1 MNSLP
6 PLKLTPAQLKD
17 SQATGI
23 IAGNLTV
30 AILATFAVA
39 FRLLARHLQKVVFG
53 YDDYCVLLALVRLA
67 VVPDLT
73 CAGADALTKAL
84 WVGHVRGYYLR

>member
-1 MNSLP
+1 MSSIP
-6 PLKLTPAQLKD
+6 PLKLTSAQLKD

-39 FRLLARHLQKVVFG
+39 FRLLARRLQKVVVG
-53 YDDYCVLLALVRLA
+53 YDDYCVLLALVRL
-67 VVPDLT
+67 VVAPDL
-73 CAGADALTKAL
+73 ASADVLTKAI

>member
-1 MNSLP
+1 MGSLP

-30 AILATFAVA
+30 AILASIAVGS
-39 FRLLARHLQKVVFG
+39 RLLARRLQKVVVG
-53 YDDYCVLLALVRLA
+53 YDDFCVLLALVRLT
-67 VVPDLT
+67 VHQT
-73 CAGADALTKAL
+73 
-84 WVGHVRGYYLR
+84 

>member
-1 MNSLP
+1 MSLLP
-6 PLKLTPAQLKD
+6 PLKLTPAQLED

-39 FRLLARHLQKVVFG
+39 FRLLARHLQKVVIG
-53 YDDYCVLLALVRLA
+53 YDDYFVVLALVRL
-67 VVPDLT
+67 VVFASLT
-73 CAGADALTKAL
+73 CASS
-84 WVGHVRGYYLR
+84 